1 MDAEKEVEVIYGLMQ
16 EIISERRELSRQYYD
31 LKYRLDDLLMVSGET
46 PFSQNSIIKESISDK
61 KSKKVN
67 VIPRYKR
74 KPKVAFERIAGY
86 VSEILRNSDVPM
98 NSKSIYERLIE
109 DYQINIS
116 FESFRSNTLPRIGE
130 SNNFSVEKAYRG
142 YWQYVRRN
150 V

>member
-1 MDAEKEVEVIYGLMQ
+1 MNAEKEVEIIYGLMQ
-16 EIISERRELSRQYYD
+16 EIIAERRELSQQYYD
-31 LKYRLDDLLMVSGET
+31 LKYRLDNLLSLPGESNDSPRLIT
-46 PFSQNSIIKESISDK
+46 EGNIPEKAPKKIS
-61 KSKKVN
+61 VAP
-67 VIPRYKR
+67 IYKR

-86 VSEILRNSDVPM
+86 VSEILRNSDIPL
-98 NSKSIYERLIE
+98 NSKSIYEKLIE

-142 YWQYVRRN
+142 YWQYIRRN